1 LVLVSFLNKVT
12 LYRPKTRMYQTID
25 IAMKVKFAIDK
36 FQKTKMEFLVNS
48 NLDFFYTIN
57 SIQNKKIHVSKVTF
71 CIVSSPISI
80 KQNLNNIKSIFNIP
94 QLNNPASSKMDSGFM
109 VTSSR
114 ISHNQNNSFDR
125 FKSFVLWIKSQ
136 FINSNTIENFE

>member
-1 LVLVSFLNKVT
+1 
-12 LYRPKTRMYQTID
+12 MYQTID

-125 FKSFVLWIKSQ
+125 FKSFVL
-136 FINSNTIENFE
+136 